1 MNLYN
6 ILNVNYN
13 ASDKEIKKAYYKL
26 AKKYHPDKNKETID
40 KFNNILFAYNIL
52 SNEESRKQYNEVNN
66 LNKGKFE
73 DLLFKIFKNNLKI
86 DELQS
91 FGINLSKK
99 DYEYLDSNYENY
111 LNNFSFIDIFNLF
124 NKNFLSKKEDPQN
137 LSESD
142 CNEWT
147 EEMAEYYDELPIS
160 LLKFNSKDIKYDRI
174 ITYDMLNSNKVIN
187 LKIKRKINEEFK
199 TTNLKFNINKKY
211 VVFVGG
217 GDYYDDSFGNL
228 IIELK
233 LPQPYNWG
241 NGIIYY
247 NYSINIYELIFGLN
261 INIKEH
267 NYNVFWI
274 PIRDGLFVVFDK
286 LIVKL
291 NLVYK
296 DSDKFQSIIK
306 ELSVCN

>member
-1 MNLYN
+1 IIMNLYN

-160 LLKFNSKDIKYDRI
+160 LLKF
-174 ITYDMLNSNKVIN
+174 
-187 LKIKRKINEEFK
+187 
-199 TTNLKFNINKKY
+199 
-211 VVFVGG
+211 
-217 GDYYDDSFGNL
+217 
-228 IIELK
+228 
-233 LPQPYNWG
+233 
-241 NGIIYY
+241 
-247 NYSINIYELIFGLN
+247 
-261 INIKEH
+261 
-267 NYNVFWI
+267 
-274 PIRDGLFVVFDK
+274 
-286 LIVKL
+286 
-291 NLVYK
+291 
-296 DSDKFQSIIK
+296 
-306 ELSVCN
+306 